1 MLAVTSQFARDY
13 GVPAVM
19 SAKGVPGMIKDG
31 DIIRVDG
38 TKGTVELILKLK

>member
-1 MLAVTSQFARDY
+1 
-13 GVPAVM
+13 M

-38 TKGTVELILKLK
+38 TKGTVEIIESEARNNALII